1 VEYTRKMLLRK
12 GVSDD
17 GLRRHVAKFVR
28 DCPVCQL
35 RSAVNRQIKTP
46 RFTTASYTQMEV
58 LNIDAIGPVDR
69 HSADNCYI
77 LVVIDCF
84 TRLVELYP
92 VISDTSAL
100 PCARA
105 LLSHVCRYG
114 TPMTIRSDR
123 GTQFVNGIIR
133 ELLSLLQVEHEV
145 SLLAYS
151 KEHNTIVERANREV
165 MRHLTA
171 IIFDKRVSEAWS
183 TDYLSLVQRIT
194 NAKVHDTIDVSPAEL
209 LL

>member
-1 VEYTRKMLLRK
+1 MSGPLSDVLASMGDSNPSLVTTEPSIPPLLRAKIEAVHNSTSGHFGVEYTRGVLLSE

-35 RSAVNRQIKTP
+35 RSAVNRQTKTH
-46 RFTTASYTQMEV
+46 RFTTASYTPMEV
-58 LNIDAIGPVDR
+58 LNIDIIGPVDTD
-69 HSADNCYI
+69 SADNCYI

-84 TRLVELYP
+84 SRFVELYP
-92 VISDTSAL
+92 VSDTSAL

-133 ELLSLLQVEHEV
+133 ELLSLLQNEHEV
-145 SLLAYS
+145 I
-151 KEHNTIVERANREV
+151 K
-165 MRHLTA
+165 
-171 IIFDKRVSEAWS
+171 
-183 TDYLSLVQRIT
+183 LSLF
-194 NAKVHDTIDVSPAEL
+194 
-209 LL
+209 